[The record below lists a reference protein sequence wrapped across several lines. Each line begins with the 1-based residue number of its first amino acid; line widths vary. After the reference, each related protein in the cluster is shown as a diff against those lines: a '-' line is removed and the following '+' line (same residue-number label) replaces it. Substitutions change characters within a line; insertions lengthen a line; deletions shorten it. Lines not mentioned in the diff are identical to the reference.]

1 MKLDLIT
8 GGDSKYF
15 DLINELCESVNRLK
29 DKNIKISI
37 LDGGLSSE
45 QIKFFQAKNIDVI
58 DPGWPNKETEARAGN
73 KKFLR
78 VELAKANLDK
88 IFPNAEY
95 LFWVDADA
103 WFQNNT
109 ALDIIRVVIKK
120 NKLAIVSQAS
130 RLQSHHM
137 SVKKIFGPLYLLK
150 NILYKN
156 ANKAKLPRKII
167 NQLICR
173 PTLNAGIFAIAKSA
187 PHWDRLRYWQQ
198 ILIRDNRI
206 GLFTTTQLALGIIS
220 YYENFGYEAL
230 PEICNYMGPYRWS
243 SDLNLFVDYYAPYEA
258 VSIIHMVAQDKMR
271 NNKKH
276 QIKIIDEKD
285 NLIER
290 SLRYSENIN

>member
-109 ALDIIRVVIKK
+109 ALDIVRVVIKK

-206 GLFTTTQLALGIIS
+206 SLFTTTQLALGIIS

>member
-1 MKLDLIT
+1 MKLELIT

-15 DLINELCESVNRLK
+15 DLINELCESVDRLD

-45 QIKFFQAKNIDVI
+45 QINFFQSKNFDVI
-58 DPGWPNKETEARAGN
+58 DPGWPDAETEARAGN
-73 KKFLR
+73 KKFLK

-109 ALDIIRVVIKK
+109 AIDIVRIVIKK

-130 RLQSHHM
+130 RLQNRHM
-137 SVKKIFGPLYLLK
+137 SVKKIFGSLYLLK

-156 ANKAKLPRKII
+156 ANKSGLPRKII
-167 NQLICR
+167 DQLICR
-173 PTLNAGIFAIAKSA
+173 PTLNAGIFAISKNA

-198 ILIRDNRI
+198 ILIKDNRVS
-206 GLFTTTQLALGIIS
+206 LFTTTQLALGIIT
-220 YYENFGYEAL
+220 YHEKLGYEAL

-258 VSIIHMVAQDKMR
+258 VSIIHMVAQDEMR
-271 NNKKH
+271 VNKKH

-285 NLIER
+285 NSIEK

>member
-15 DLINELCESVNRLK
+15 DLINELCESVDRLN
-29 DKNIKISI
+29 DKNIKISV

-45 QIKFFQAKNIDVI
+45 QINFLQSKDIDVI
-58 DPGWPNKETEARAGN
+58 DPGWPDTVTKVRAGN
-73 KKFLR
+73 KRYLR

-88 IFPNAEY
+88 IFPNADY

-109 ALDIIRVVIKK
+109 ALDIVRLAIKK
-120 NKLAIVSQAS
+120 GKLAIVSQAS

-137 SVKKIFGPLYLLK
+137 SVKKIFGPFYLLK

-156 ANKAKLPRKII
+156 ASKAKLSRKIV

-173 PTLNAGIFAIAKSA
+173 PTLNAGIFAIAKNA

-198 ILIRDNRI
+198 ILIKNNRI
-206 GLFTTTQLALGIIS
+206 SLFTTTQLALGIVS
-220 YYENFGYEAL
+220 YHEELGYEAL

-243 SDLNLFVDYYAPYEA
+243 TELNLFVDYYAPYEA
-258 VSIIHMVAQDKMR
+258 VSIIHMVAQDEMR
-271 NNKKH
+271 DNKKH
-276 QIKIIDEKD
+276 QIKIIDEND
-285 NLIER
+285 NLIKR
-290 SLRYSENIN
+290 SLRYSENFN

>member
-45 QIKFFQAKNIDVI
+45 QINFFQSKNIDVI
-58 DPGWPNKETEARAGN
+58 DPGWPNTVTKERAGN
-73 KKFLR
+73 KRYLR

-109 ALDIIRVVIKK
+109 ALDIVRLTIKK
-120 NKLAIVSQAS
+120 NKLAIVSQSS

-137 SVKKIFGPLYLLK
+137 RVKKIFGPFYLLK

-156 ANKAKLPRKII
+156 ASKAKLPRKIV

-173 PTLNAGIFAIAKSA
+173 PTLNAGIFAIAKNA
-187 PHWDRLRYWQQ
+187 PHWDRLRYWQK
-198 ILIRDNRI
+198 ILIKDNRI
-206 GLFTTTQLALGIIS
+206 SLFTTTQLALGIIS
-220 YYENFGYEAL
+220 YHEDLGYEAL

-243 SDLNLFVDYYAPYEA
+243 TDLNLFVDYYAPYEA
-258 VSIIHMVAQDKMR
+258 VSIIHMVAQDEMR
-271 NNKKH
+271 DNKKH
-276 QIKIIDEKD
+276 KIKIIDEND
-285 NLIER
+285 NLIKK
-290 SLRYSENIN
+290 SLRYSENFN

>member
-15 DLINELCESVNRLK
+15 NLINELCESLDRLK

-45 QIKFFQAKNIDVI
+45 QVNFFQSKNINVI
-58 DPGWPNKETEARAGN
+58 DPGWPNTEAEAKAGN

-78 VELAKANLDK
+78 VELAKANLDR

-103 WFQNNT
+103 WFQNTT
-109 ALDIIRVVIKK
+109 ALDIVRVVIKK

-130 RLQSHHM
+130 RLQSRHM

-156 ANKAKLPRKII
+156 ANKAKLPRKIV

-173 PTLNAGIFAIAKSA
+173 PTLNAGIFAIAKNA

-198 ILIRDNRI
+198 ILIKDNRI
-206 GLFTTTQLALGIIS
+206 SLFTTTQLALGIIS
-220 YYENFGYEAL
+220 YHEELGYEAL

-243 SDLNLFVDYYAPYEA
+243 TDLNLFVDYYAPYEV
-258 VSIIHMVAQDKMR
+258 VSIIHMVAQDEMR
-271 NNKKH
+271 DNRKH
-276 QIKIIDEKD
+276 RIKIIDERDKI
-285 NLIER
+285 IER

>member
-15 DLINELCESVNRLK
+15 DLINELCESVNRLM

-58 DPGWPNKETEARAGN
+58 DPGWPSKETEARAGN

>member
-15 DLINELCESVNRLK
+15 DLINELCESVDRLN
-29 DKNIKISI
+29 DKNIKISV

-45 QIKFFQAKNIDVI
+45 QINFLQSKDIDVI
-58 DPGWPNKETEARAGN
+58 DPGWPDTMTKVRAGN
-73 KKFLR
+73 KRYLR

-88 IFPNAEY
+88 IFPNADY

-109 ALDIIRVVIKK
+109 ALDIVRLVIKK
-120 NKLAIVSQAS
+120 DKLAIVSQAS

-137 SVKKIFGPLYLLK
+137 SVKKIFGPFYLLK

-156 ANKAKLPRKII
+156 ANKAKLSRTIV

-173 PTLNAGIFAIAKSA
+173 PTLNAGIFAIAKNA

-198 ILIRDNRI
+198 VLIKNHQI
-206 GLFTTTQLALGIIS
+206 SLFTTTQLALGIIS
-220 YYENFGYEAL
+220 YYEELGYEAL

-243 SDLNLFVDYYAPYEA
+243 TELNLFVDYYAPYEA
-258 VSIIHMVAQDKMR
+258 VSIIHMVAQDEMR
-271 NNKKH
+271 DNKKH
-276 QIKIIDEKD
+276 QIKIIDEND

-290 SLRYSENIN
+290 SLRYSENFN

>member
-15 DLINELCESVNRLK
+15 NLINELCESLDRLK

-45 QIKFFQAKNIDVI
+45 QVNFFQSKNINVI
-58 DPGWPNKETEARAGN
+58 DPGWPNTEAEAKAGN

-78 VELAKANLDK
+78 VELAKANLDR

-103 WFQNNT
+103 WFQNTT
-109 ALDIIRVVIKK
+109 ALDIVRVVIKK

-130 RLQSHHM
+130 RLQSRHM

-156 ANKAKLPRKII
+156 ASKAKLPRKII

-173 PTLNAGIFAIAKSA
+173 PTLNAGIFAIAKNA

-198 ILIRDNRI
+198 ILIKDNRI
-206 GLFTTTQLALGIIS
+206 SLFTTTQLALGIIS
-220 YYENFGYEAL
+220 YHEELGYEAL

-243 SDLNLFVDYYAPYEA
+243 TDLNLFVDYYAPYEV
-258 VSIIHMVAQDKMR
+258 VSIIHMVAQDEMR
-271 NNKKH
+271 DNRKH
-276 QIKIIDEKD
+276 RIKIIDERDKI
-285 NLIER
+285 IER